1 MRMLND
7 SKQRSFLLLT
17 IPSIILFVVFFIQPL
32 INGIFYSFTDWNGIG
47 DNYNF
52 IGLEN
57 YINIFSDQRVL
68 SAFKFTIVY
77 TILLTIA
84 VLIISL
90 LLAVALNS
98 QLPDKVKVF
107 FRSIYF
113 FPAVLS
119 LIVVGL
125 IFQQIY
131 YTAFPLIG
139 EWVGME
145 TLFQNPLGNA
155 NKAVFAILAVNIWQ
169 GIAVPM
175 VIFIS
180 GIQSIP
186 EDVYESATLDGATD
200 FEQFLYITLPFLMP
214 TVSVNFVLTIKSG
227 LTVFDYIMSMTGGG
241 PARATESVGLL
252 IYNQGFSDMRYG
264 YALAQSVLLLVLIAL
279 ISIIQVRTS
288 EKREVGQV

>member
-7 SKQRSFLLLT
+7 YKQRSFLLLT
-17 IPSIILFVVFFIQPL
+17 IPSIVIFITFFIQPL
-32 INGIFYSFTDWNGIG
+32 VSGIYYSFTDWNGIG

-57 YINIFSDQRVL
+57 YINIFSDERAL
-68 SAFKFTIVY
+68 SAFGFTIVY
-77 TILLTIA
+77 TILLTVA

-98 QLPDKVKVF
+98 RLPEKLRVF

-139 EWVGME
+139 EWLGME
-145 TLFQNPLGNA
+145 SFFQNPLGNA
-155 NKAVFAILAVNIWQ
+155 SKAIFAILAVNIWQ
-169 GIAVPM
+169 GIAIPM

-180 GIQSIP
+180 GLQSIP
-186 EDVYESATLDGATD
+186 DDVYEAATLDGAND
-200 FEQFLYITLPFLMP
+200 FEQFFYITLPYLMP
-214 TVSVNFVLTIKSG
+214 TVSVNFVLTVKSG

-252 IYNQGFSDMRYG
+252 IYNQGFSDMKYG
-264 YALAQSVLLLVLIAL
+264 YALAQSVLLLILIAL
-279 ISIIQVRTS
+279 ISIIQVRSS